1 MSISSNPLDWKI
13 GLLGYGEVGRIL
25 AEDLRK
31 LDVQVST
38 FDIKLGTA
46 DQTPL
51 LDHAQKHGVDLA
63 TSHTDL
69 ASSVELLISAV
80 TASQTLAAAKACSV
94 DLRDTLY
101 LDLNSASPG
110 TKCRASESIEH
121 LGGCYLE
128 GAIMTSLPSYRIGVP
143 MLLGGRHAKYQVESL
158 LRLGFA
164 PEVVEGDLGVVSA
177 TKMCRSVVIKGLEA
191 ILIESLTA
199 ARHYGVETAVL
210 DSLNETFPGIDWQ
223 QQASYMF
230 SRVILH
236 GKRRTEEMQE
246 AALTVR
252 EMGLVPWSAV
262 ACKERQAWMAKLGE
276 SGCFDNQS
284 GNSIAVNRDWRSAA
298 ESILATL
305 PDTTN

>member
-1 MSISSNPLDWKI
+1 
-13 GLLGYGEVGRIL
+13 
-25 AEDLRK
+25 
-31 LDVQVST
+31 
-38 FDIKLGTA
+38 
-46 DQTPL
+46 
-51 LDHAQKHGVDLA
+51 
-63 TSHTDL
+63 
-69 ASSVELLISAV
+69 
-80 TASQTLAAAKACSV
+80 
-94 DLRDTLY
+94 
-101 LDLNSASPG
+101 
-110 TKCRASESIEH
+110 
-121 LGGCYLE
+121 
-128 GAIMTSLPSYRIGVP
+128 MTSLPSYRIGVP